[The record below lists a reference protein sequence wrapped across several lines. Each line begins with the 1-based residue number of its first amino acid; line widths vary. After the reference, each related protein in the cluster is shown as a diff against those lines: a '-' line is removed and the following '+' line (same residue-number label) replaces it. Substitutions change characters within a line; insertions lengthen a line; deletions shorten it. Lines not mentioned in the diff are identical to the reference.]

1 MLRILTVQSL
11 LYDWATATKNSF
23 FSIGGRYNGAV
34 DKTSSG
40 SIRNVQF
47 YDFAMDATCVSAYN
61 TNGQLT
67 SADTVNLATVTG
79 LEEVVF
85 EDIQL
90 QNNVMNNVATFKAL
104 AEVFGVL
111 HELFVD
117 LKMPRTAVLS
127 TVWKSSLGI
136 KGKDRTAQKK
146 VAQDWVVKTYNVKPT
161 QDECDA
167 ICIGA
172 HYTKNKV
179 ETFDWS

>member
-1 MLRILTVQSL
+1 
-11 LYDWATATKNSF
+11 
-23 FSIGGRYNGAV
+23 
-34 DKTSSG
+34 
-40 SIRNVQF
+40 
-47 YDFAMDATCVSAYN
+47 
-61 TNGQLT
+61 
-67 SADTVNLATVTG
+67 
-79 LEEVVF
+79 
-85 EDIQL
+85 
-90 QNNVMNNVATFKAL
+90 MNNVATFKAL

-146 VAQDWVVKTYNVKPT
+146 AAQDWVVKTYNVKPT